1 MIGRTGDAMTL
12 QNSLRELAVLL
23 ELVEKVKKVILDYSW
38 IPLNYR
44 HNLIRNLEP
53 IFSAWL
59 PAHDAKVSREALAA
73 WMIEHSYATGHG
85 DTFENMLKELVGQA
99 EARRVERAGQEY
111 ARIGDEVNQCLQA
124 IISNAGNIADSDTTV
139 ENHAAARIIESSVQR
154 AVKAI
159 RFLAKKNKQ

>member
-1 MIGRTGDAMTL
+1 MTL

-99 EARRVERAGQEY
+99 EARRVERWTFG
-111 ARIGDEVNQCLQA
+111 
-124 IISNAGNIADSDTTV
+124 
-139 ENHAAARIIESSVQR
+139 
-154 AVKAI
+154 KM
-159 RFLAKKNKQ
+159 LAKRPNTIWITTEHTHRHMVSLESARRVLQVLAMNTPIV